1 MTSLFKLLAICS
13 LFMISG
19 CYGFK
24 GISISPDIKSFY
36 VENFVLNEL
45 DAPIDLSQ
53 VFTEELRRKIR
64 QESRLIEN
72 NDTPDIIFSGAID
85 RYNISFAA
93 PDADNTASLNR
104 LTIDI
109 KIKYENLLN
118 EEDNWSKTYT
128 DFEDYDSNGNL
139 QELEDGLIATIV
151 EDILERVFNDAF
163 TDW

>member
-1 MTSLFKLLAICS
+1 MTSLFKLMTICS
-13 LFMISG
+13 LLLMSS

-24 GISISPDIKSFY
+24 DITVAAGVKSFY
-36 VENFVLNEL
+36 VENFVLADL
-45 DAPIDLSQ
+45 TAPIDLSQ

-72 NDTPDIIFSGAID
+72 NDNPDIIFSGTVS
-85 RYNISFAA
+85 RYGITYAA
-93 PDADNTASLNR
+93 PDVDNTASLNR
-104 LTIDI
+104 LTIVL
-109 KIKYENLLN
+109 KIDFESLVN

-139 QELEDGLIATIV
+139 QDIEDQLIATIV